1 MKRWLG
7 WLLGLVTFQ
16 VTGAQPEDFLNLCAQ
31 RNLAL
36 WRMVQQ
42 DRFTLVVQ
50 TTAHQARQLEGL
62 AQGAGFQTEVTGRR
76 GLPFFLWR
84 FRKRYALLA
93 GLVLCLVLFGVG
105 SRTILTVDV
114 TGNQAL
120 SAEEI
125 IAQLRLC
132 GVSVGTYAPSIPVR
146 EVENR
151 MMLAMDQLT
160 FFSLNLHGTRAE
172 VIVREREE
180 GPDLRPEGEPSDVVA
195 AADGI
200 ITHIEPWAG
209 DAQVHEGDAVCQGDV
224 LISG

>member
-7 WLLGLVTFQ
+7 WLLGLVTFR

-84 FRKRYALLA
+84 FRKR
-93 GLVLCLVLFGVG
+93 
-105 SRTILTVDV
+105 
-114 TGNQAL
+114 
-120 SAEEI
+120 
-125 IAQLRLC
+125 
-132 GVSVGTYAPSIPVR
+132 
-146 EVENR
+146 
-151 MMLAMDQLT
+151 
-160 FFSLNLHGTRAE
+160 
-172 VIVREREE
+172 
-180 GPDLRPEGEPSDVVA
+180 
-195 AADGI
+195 
-200 ITHIEPWAG
+200 
-209 DAQVHEGDAVCQGDV
+209 
-224 LISG
+224 